1 MNRCSGLF
9 PLTLTLSRGER
20 EQPEAPPIGLSV
32 PRAFPAQSA
41 FARNGIGGWT
51 AIHSCASRPNGLP
64 LPWGEGRGEGEGTA
78 LRCVPSKS
86 VPSVPPA
93 ISGRMPGPD
102 IAFPLTLTLSR
113 GEREQPEA
121 PPIGSSFPEHSPPNQ
136 PSLETASEVGL
147 PSIPV
152 PRGRTGSLSPG
163 ERAGVRGKEPLCD
176 AYRLKAFLPCR
187 PSFPGGC
194 LVRTSRSPS
203 P

>member
-1 MNRCSGLF
+1 MPGPDIAF

-86 VPSVPPA
+86 VPAVPPA

-121 PPIGSSFPEHSPPNQ
+121 PPLSSGIPRAF
-136 PSLETASEVGL
+136 TAE
-147 PSIPV
+147 
-152 PRGRTGSLSPG
+152 
-163 ERAGVRGKEPLCD
+163 A
-176 AYRLKAFLPCR
+176 AFARNGIDSKLR
-187 PSFPGGC
+187 FM
-194 LVRTSRSPS
+194 VFK
-203 P
+203 